1 MQKFIVRPAEIK
13 AVTGI
18 SRTSAYCKIN
28 PKSHSYDVTFPKPIR
43 LGAKSVGWRID
54 ELQAWLESRSR
65 GGGAA

>member
-1 MQKFIVRPAEIK
+1 MQKFIVRPSEIK

-18 SRTSAYCKIN
+18 SRTSAYSKLD
-28 PKSHSYDVTFPKPIR
+28 PKSPGFDPEFPKPLK

-65 GGGAA
+65 GGSK